1 MFPSEWRDVSQQ
13 IGGRRLAIAC
23 AGADDIAEFFRVPE
37 NDDGGEEIHAGYSVM
52 LPFAGAVAY
61 FAASM
66 ETYGSL

>member
-1 MFPSEWRDVSQQ
+1 VSQQ
-13 IGGRRLAIAC
+13 IGGRRLTIAC
-23 AGADDIAEFFRVPE
+23 PVADDIAEFFRVPE

-52 LPFAGAVAY
+52 LPFAGAVVD